1 MLFVVYCLDHP
12 DMAERRQTHF
22 AAHKARL
29 TASPLKARIAGPL
42 LDPDGSVSGSL
53 FLFET
58 DDIEHVQRLVQDDP
72 FNTEGIWK
80 SVDIRLFLNR
90 AGEH

>member
-1 MLFVVYCLDHP
+1 MLFVVYCLDNP

-29 TASPLKARIAGPL
+29 MASPLTAKIAGPL
-42 LDPDGSVSGSL
+42 IDPDGSVSGSL
-53 FLFET
+53 FVFET
-58 DDIEHVQRLVQDDP
+58 DDIENVRRLIHDDP

-90 AGEH
+90 ADEH

>member
-1 MLFVVYCLDHP
+1 MLFIVYCLDHP
-12 DMAERRQTHF
+12 GMTDRRQIHF

-29 TASPLKARIAGPL
+29 LASPLKARMAGPL
-42 LDPDGSVSGSL
+42 VDADGAVGGSL
-53 FLFET
+53 FLYEA
-58 DDIEHVQRLVQDDP
+58 DDIEAVRQLVLDDP
-72 FNTEGIWK
+72 FYTDGIWK